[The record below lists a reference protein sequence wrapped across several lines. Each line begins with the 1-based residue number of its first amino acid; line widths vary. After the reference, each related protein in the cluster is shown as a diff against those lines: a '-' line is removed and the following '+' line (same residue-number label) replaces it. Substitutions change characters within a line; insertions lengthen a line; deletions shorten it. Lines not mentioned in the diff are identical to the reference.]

1 VLPIPAEDADRLG
14 RKTGSRILRSGG
26 IEKGQGDYK
35 GGNGFHAVHYPAA
48 K

>member
-1 VLPIPAEDADRLG
+1 
-14 RKTGSRILRSGG
+14 LRSGG
-26 IEKGQGDYK
+26 IEDAQGDAQGGYK